1 MAGVLEDI
9 AIIGAGV
16 GVSASCYV
24 ASSTLY
30 LTFLY

>member
-16 GVSASCYV
+16 GVSASCFV
-24 ASSTLY
+24 SSSTRY
-30 LTFLY
+30 LTFL